1 MMRHFSTLAF
11 TLAVM
16 TARFAEAK
24 LSPEQI
30 VTLPPPAS
38 RPIDFSKDIKPI
50 FEASC
55 IKCHGRGKSKGDFR
69 LDTRETLL
77 SGGQSGPAVVP
88 ARSVQSYLIELVSG
102 LDPDNVMP
110 QKGSK
115 LTREQVGLLRAWI
128 DQGLPW
134 DEGVSFGRIPPI
146 NLHPRKPELPV
157 ISARTAR
164 TKNPIDLILRPYF
177 AAQKLTPDKPVSDP
191 VFARRVYLDVLG
203 LLPPRQ
209 ELEDFV
215 ADRSRDKR
223 QGLVKR
229 LLAEDQRYA
238 EHWLSFWND
247 VLRNDY
253 KGTGYI
259 DNGRKQITGWLYAAL
274 AKNMPYDRFV
284 AELINPTPESEGFV
298 NGIVWR
304 GAINAS
310 QTPQMQAA
318 QNISQVFMGV
328 NLKCASCHDSFIN
341 DWALADAYGLASIY
355 ATNELEMVQ
364 CDKPTGKKAAMKFLY
379 PELGAIDTQAP
390 KSERIKRLAE
400 IITQK
405 QNGRLSRT
413 IVNRL
418 WAKFMGRGL
427 VEPVDDMETPAWH
440 PDLLDW
446 LAEDLV
452 ENGYDLKKTME
463 RILTSEAY
471 QMPAVPVAE
480 QTAKGFAFRGPFIRR
495 MSAEQYTDALA
506 SVTGHW
512 FTLPAARSDFAA
524 RQPNGQDAA
533 GLRSRVTSPLRER
546 DRVRVKAF
554 DKATSLETASDSPSS
569 RPSPAGRGRI
579 ATGNSEELAGM
590 SETTLTPQWIWK
602 DAGAAEKT
610 EPRTV
615 YFRKVIELSEKPTAA
630 AIVVACDNSF
640 RLYING
646 KEAGSGRD
654 HTKPNLIDIRSHL
667 EKGRNVIAI
676 AATNDK
682 SAPND
687 KDAEQSNP
695 AGLLVSA
702 YVRSERTV
710 GEIPVQNVMD
720 FASDASWVWSTERDD
735 AWQKGDFADEGW
747 LPAAEL
753 GEPDI
758 APWRLGKTFS
768 ELVSAAKLYGHA
780 RAALVNADPLMVA
793 LGRPNREQVIT
804 TRSSVATTLQT
815 LELTNGP
822 TLAERLKQGAEKLLH
837 EGWRSA
843 NELVVRVYERALSR
857 KPSPEELRMARDLVG
872 SPARKE
878 GVEDLLWA
886 MTMLPEFQLIY

>member
-1 MMRHFSTLAF
+1 MLACVFAMMA
-11 TLAVM
+11 
-16 TARFAEAK
+16 ARFAEAK
-24 LSPEQI
+24 LTPEQI
-30 VTLPPPAS
+30 AALPQPAG
-38 RPIDFSKDIKPI
+38 RPVNFSKDIKPI

-77 SGGQSGPAVVP
+77 SGGQSGPAVVSGKS
-88 ARSVQSYLIELVSG
+88 AESYLIELVSG

-128 DQGLPW
+128 DQGLSW
-134 DEGVSFGRIPPI
+134 DEGVSFGRMPPI
-146 NLHPRKPELPV
+146 NLHPRKPELPA
-157 ISARTAR
+157 ISARAAR
-164 TKNPIDLILRPYF
+164 TRNPIDLILLPYF
-177 AAQKLTPDKPVSDP
+177 AAQKFAPDKPVSDA

-203 LLPPRQ
+203 LLPPRE

-223 QGLVKR
+223 QRLVKR
-229 LLAEDQRYA
+229 LLADDPRYA

-304 GAINAS
+304 GVVNAS

-355 ATNELEMVQ
+355 ATNELEMIQ
-364 CDKPTGKKAAMKFLY
+364 CDKPTGKRAGMKFLY
-379 PELGAIDTQAP
+379 PELGALDPQAP
-390 KSERIKRLAE
+390 KSERLKRLAE

-418 WAKFMGRGL
+418 WAKFTGRGL
-427 VEPVDDMETPAWH
+427 VEPVDDMESPAWN

-452 ENGYDLKKTME
+452 ENGYNLKHTME
-463 RILTSEAY
+463 RILTSDAY
-471 QMPAVPVAE
+471 QMPAVPVSE
-480 QTAKGFAFRGPFIRR
+480 QKSKDFVFRGPFVRR
-495 MSAEQYTDALA
+495 MSAEQYVDALA

-524 RQPNGQDAA
+524 RQPNGPLTPKWIWNEAHAA
-533 GLRSRVTSPLRER
+533 
-546 DRVRVKAF
+546 
-554 DKATSLETASDSPSS
+554 DKA
-569 RPSPAGRGRI
+569 
-579 ATGNSEELAGM
+579 
-590 SETTLTPQWIWK
+590 
-602 DAGAAEKT
+602 

-615 YFRKVIELSEKPTAA
+615 YFRRTIELSEKPAAA

-646 KEAGSGRD
+646 KDAGSGRD
-654 HTKPNLIDIRSHL
+654 HTKPNLIDIRPHL
-667 EKGRNVIAI
+667 EKGRNVIGI

-682 SAPND
+682 SAPDNKEAD
-687 KDAEQSNP
+687 QSNP

-702 YVRSERTV
+702 YVRAERTV
-710 GEIPVQNVMD
+710 NEIPVESVMD
-720 FASDASWVWSTERDD
+720 FASDASWVWSTERTDG
-735 AWQKGDFADEGW
+735 WQKGDFAAEGW
-747 LPAAEL
+747 QPAIEL
-753 GEPDI
+753 GEPDRT
-758 APWRLGKTFS
+758 PWKIGKTFS
-768 ELVSAAKLYGHA
+768 ELVSAARLYGHA
-780 RAALVNADPLMVA
+780 RASLVNADPLMVA

-804 TRSSVATTLQT
+804 TRSSVATTLQA

-822 TLAERLKQGAEKLLH
+822 TLADRLKQGAEKLLQ

-843 NELVVRVYERALSR
+843 NELVIRVYERVLSR
-857 KPSPEELRMARDLVG
+857 KPTAEELRLAQVLVG
-872 SPARKE
+872 TPARKE